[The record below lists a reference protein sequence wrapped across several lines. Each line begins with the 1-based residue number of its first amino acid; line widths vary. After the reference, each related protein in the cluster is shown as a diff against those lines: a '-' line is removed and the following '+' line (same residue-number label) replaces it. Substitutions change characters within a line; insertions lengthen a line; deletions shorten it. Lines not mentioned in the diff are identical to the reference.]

1 LELLMSQEHER
12 QRRVSTVLV
21 IGIIAVF
28 VLAMCSGC
36 STVVPVTAKFP
47 EPPGRGA
54 MTACP
59 ALEKL
64 KDDAN
69 LSDVARTVTVNYGT
83 YYECAV
89 KSDAWQEWY
98 AIQRIIFEKAGK

>member
-1 LELLMSQEHER
+1 MDENK
-12 QRRVSTVLV
+12 QRPVSTMLV

-59 ALEKL
+59 ALQKL
-64 KDDAN
+64 NSDAK
-69 LSDVARTVTVNYGT
+69 LSDVANTVTVNYGT

-98 AIQRIIFEKAGK
+98 AIQKIIFEGAAK